1 MSRRYIGRYR
11 SGAAAVEF
19 AMTAPL
25 VFMLLLGALELGHA
39 NMVFHAAE
47 AAAFEGARAG
57 IVPGATSAE
66 VTSATQNVLDISR
79 IRDAS
84 ISISPSNLDSKE
96 ETIRVQVNVPYPKNT
111 LMPPF
116 FTKGLTIRR
125 ECRLSRELGAYR
137 SGS

>member
-1 MSRRYIGRYR
+1 
-11 SGAAAVEF
+11 
-19 AMTAPL
+19 MTAPL

-57 IVPGATSAE
+57 IVPGATSSE

-84 ISISPSNLDSKE
+84 ISISPSNLNSKE
-96 ETIRVQVNVPYPKNT
+96 ETIRVEVNVPYPKNT

-125 ECRLSRELGAYR
+125 ECQLSRELGAYR